1 MKKLLFIAMMIAS
14 VAAKAQTFYDN
25 KLYFIADN
33 SGVEFDFSDNYLL
46 YNWWVDII
54 EKDNF
59 GDPDIIMNPKLGVV
73 SSVISQNYNSVI
85 TINSPIPTQYIPVS
99 NYSITFG
106 KYYKVYYWVPS
117 WFYYRH
123 FFSYPH
129 ASMHIKIYVLDS
141 NNEIMATYTVA
152 EIQLNIQFDNTN
164 SCWICWGN
172 MNQSSNVIAPSY
184 DGSALFSVNRL
195 SPTSDFS
202 DLFYDNRPA
211 FMNQIARCVFAVSF
225 RG

>member
-1 MKKLLFIAMMIAS
+1 MIIAS

-123 FFSYPH
+123 FCSYPH

-172 MNQSSNVIAPSY
+172 MNQSSSVIAPSY

>member
-1 MKKLLFIAMMIAS
+1 MKKVLFIAMMIAS

-25 KLYFIADN
+25 KLYFVADN

-46 YNWWVDII
+46 YNWWVNII
-54 EKDNF
+54 DKDNF
-59 GDPDIIMNPKLGVV
+59 GDPDNIWNPKV
-73 SSVISQNYNSVI
+73 SIVTSVSNQNYNGVM
-85 TINSPIPTQYIPVS
+85 TVNSPVPTQYITVS

-106 KYYKVYYWVPS
+106 KYYKIYYWVPS
-117 WFYYRH
+117 WFHYRH
-123 FFSYPH
+123 FFPYPH

-152 EIQLNIQFDNTN
+152 EIQLSIQFDSLN
-164 SCWICWGN
+164 SCWNCWGN
-172 MNQSSNVIAPSY
+172 MTQDAISPSY
-184 DGSALFSVNRL
+184 DGSALFSANRL

-202 DLFYDNRPA
+202 DLYYDDRPA
-211 FMNQIARCVFAVSF
+211 FMNQIARCVFVVSF